1 MSFEART
8 EERARPLSSSLT
20 RIQHLITLQDFT
32 RLDIRQT
39 DDGGFKRLRHA
50 TDPDDD
56 DDDRRRSTT
65 IDDDRRRDDD
75 DVDEHGAEIFEILDR
90 VDAINLVQKSS
101 KSELSSRFFGRSKF
115 FGCKK
120 VEFLNGRLPTEDG
133 SVRPQTLGKRVS
145 DDARHFI
152 FRC

>member
-1 MSFEART
+1 MRKAYSEARL
-8 EERARPLSSSLT
+8 RRVQLGVQKSPIRRPSLAGC
-20 RIQHLITLQDFT
+20 
-32 RLDIRQT
+32 
-39 DDGGFKRLRHA
+39 GGFNGSA
-50 TDPDDD
+50 MPPTPTTTTT
-56 DDDRRRSTT
+56 TT

-75 DVDEHGAEIFEILDR
+75 DVDEHGSEIFEILDR

>member
-1 MSFEART
+1 MPPT
-8 EERARPLSSSLT
+8 PT
-20 RIQHLITLQDFT
+20 TT
-32 RLDIRQT
+32 T
-39 DDGGFKRLRHA
+39 
-50 TDPDDD
+50 T
-56 DDDRRRSTT
+56 TT

-152 FRC
+152 FRCRKNVFWQKFSTKLWQPLAAPVAPEACTGGCWGRVNQRLGG

>member
-1 MSFEART
+1 MEWR
-8 EERARPLSSSLT
+8 RPIAKLESSELSGACNS
-20 RIQHLITLQDFT
+20 FT
-32 RLDIRQT
+32 RRPSLAGC
-39 DDGGFKRLRHA
+39 GGFNGSA
-50 TDPDDD
+50 MPPTPTTTT
-56 DDDRRRSTT
+56 TT

-75 DVDEHGAEIFEILDR
+75 DVDEHGAEVFEILDR